1 MSHDVKYPTLFS
13 ANRTNMQFTCANT
26 YNWAIKLLYIVLQ
39 IKKIGLVYEIP
50 MEMLSVFLE
59 NDNAKIRD

>member
-1 MSHDVKYPTLFS
+1 
-13 ANRTNMQFTCANT
+13 MQFTCANT
-26 YNWAIKLLYIVLQ
+26 YNWAIKLLCIVLQ